1 MSFLDLNS
9 LISDEQLSE
18 LAALNAEKAAAGEPM
33 VTLLDVLADDTIL
46 QSPGVSAEVEAQN
59 NALAAMND
67 AAAGLAEAD
76 RFTGQDTTDII
87 RDLVQENIDA
97 GGTPDVANVI
107 DTYVDDQANATVEL
121 SGGELDLS
129 NLPDYGRGATVLAPD
144 GEGI

>member
-76 RFTGQDTTDII
+76 R
-87 RDLVQENIDA
+87 
-97 GGTPDVANVI
+97 
-107 DTYVDDQANATVEL
+107 YW
-121 SGGELDLS
+121 SG
-129 NLPDYGRGATVLAPD
+129 YY
-144 GEGI
+144 